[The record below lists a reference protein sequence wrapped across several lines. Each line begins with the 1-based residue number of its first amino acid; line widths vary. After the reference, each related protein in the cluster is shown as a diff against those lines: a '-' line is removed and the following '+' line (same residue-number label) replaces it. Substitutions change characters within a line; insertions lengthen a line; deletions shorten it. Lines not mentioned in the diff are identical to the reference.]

1 MKNVEEI
8 KALSRELYDKCIDGL
23 KDYIKEHGKKK
34 NQFIETISYDIQD
47 FEIVYDFNGSTI
59 DEIYYVPSKDSLGF
73 IIYDGRDRNKIYKSR
88 EFSAGQ
94 FYLVYTIF
102 NLLSR

>member
-8 KALSRELYDKCIDGL
+8 KALTRELYDKCIDGL

-34 NQFIETISYDIQD
+34 NQFIETITYDIQD
-47 FEIVYDFNGSTI
+47 FEIEYDINRSTI
-59 DEIYYVPSKDSLGF
+59 DEIYYIPSKDSLGF

-88 EFSAGQ
+88 DFKCGE

-102 NLLSR
+102 NILSR

>member
-34 NQFIETISYDIQD
+34 NQFIETISYDIRD
-47 FEIVYDFNGSTI
+47 FEIEYDINRSTI
-59 DEIYYVPSKDSLGF
+59 DEIYYIPSKDSLGF
-73 IIYDGRDRNKIYKSR
+73 IIYDGRELDKVHKSR
-88 EFSAGQ
+88 DFMYWD
-94 FYLVYTIF
+94 FFLVYTIF